1 MSFKDALKNMGSALG
16 DKKREEDEP
25 KDDRKEAA
33 RAAVKKDKDNKEK
46 RIKLLNRP
54 AMKGAGRFFGG
65 MGASLTGSNKK
76 DDEDD
81 E

>member
-1 MSFKDALKNMGSALG
+1 MSVKDALKNMGSALG
-16 DKKREEDEP
+16 DKEETKKDEP
-25 KDDRKEAA
+25 DPKQAA
-33 RAAVKKDKDNKEK
+33 AKAALKKDKDNKEK

-65 MGASLTGSNKK
+65 MGASLTGSNAK

-81 E
+81 K